1 MNMGFA
7 LVSRIAASTAGVFA
21 VLLSLACAAQATTE
35 TLSGTFAG
43 PTEDGG
49 HIQASFT
56 CAGTPTCSGQY
67 TAVLRDGICTN
78 TFQLAGSFVMSGLA
92 LGQSGALQGT
102 VALEGA
108 EFQVVPRTDGSCEV
122 GPGGTQPIAFGYTAT
137 WNASS
142 GTGSLAIGLDSGM
155 TLPGTIRRDGTGTA
169 PSGDATQVSGGFAGP
184 VDTGGRVDIV
194 FTCSGA
200 PTCTGQYSLDETDPG
215 CSNRLV
221 LSGALVMSGLEL
233 ANSGPVHGMFTLDGA
248 DYYTDRRSDGTCG
261 VGARAPAALP
271 FTGSWNAEAG
281 TGAFTVAIPDAML
294 SGTFK
299 ADIARPPPVFPMT
312 VSSSITA
319 TTATA
324 SAAIQ
329 YRPQDVGSEGKVYVF
344 AVAPATIV
352 KGGNGAKA
360 MRIGFAKGA
369 AAKAD
374 APVACVLAQLSQ
386 AGDMVAVTADQL
398 QAYLTGV
405 FSAQGASVTILNG
418 VPTVTVAGATFYVG
432 YGASG
437 SAMIDGG
444 INRSA
449 VTIPGSLACEPGPPQ
464 KGWWWNPL
472 EDGRGFSLEV
482 RGNNI
487 FFAAFLYDVSGRSTW
502 YVSTGPVSLDGSYY
516 AGDLLSARGGQA
528 LGGAYPGFPT
538 LASVGRVTITFN
550 NASTGTVVWPGGTVP
565 IQRFNIV
572 PGGLNL
578 APVAGQP
585 ENGWWWNEAEA
596 GRGFFMEWQGG
607 NLDIA
612 GYMYDDAGNSVWYLT
627 TGPIGGTATAR
638 TFSGNWWSFGGG
650 QALTGPWKPN
660 TRLSDNVAPV
670 TIQFNGPDKATM
682 TLPNGRV
689 ANLYRHRF

>member
-1 MNMGFA
+1 
-7 LVSRIAASTAGVFA
+7 
-21 VLLSLACAAQATTE
+21 
-35 TLSGTFAG
+35 
-43 PTEDGG
+43 
-49 HIQASFT
+49 
-56 CAGTPTCSGQY
+56 
-67 TAVLRDGICTN
+67 
-78 TFQLAGSFVMSGLA
+78 
-92 LGQSGALQGT
+92 
-102 VALEGA
+102 
-108 EFQVVPRTDGSCEV
+108 
-122 GPGGTQPIAFGYTAT
+122 
-137 WNASS
+137 
-142 GTGSLAIGLDSGM
+142 
-155 TLPGTIRRDGTGTA
+155 
-169 PSGDATQVSGGFAGP
+169 
-184 VDTGGRVDIV
+184 
-194 FTCSGA
+194 
-200 PTCTGQYSLDETDPG
+200 
-215 CSNRLV
+215 
-221 LSGALVMSGLEL
+221 
-233 ANSGPVHGMFTLDGA
+233 
-248 DYYTDRRSDGTCG
+248 
-261 VGARAPAALP
+261 
-271 FTGSWNAEAG
+271 
-281 TGAFTVAIPDAML
+281 
-294 SGTFK
+294 
-299 ADIARPPPVFPMT
+299 
-312 VSSSITA
+312 
-319 TTATA
+319 
-324 SAAIQ
+324 
-329 YRPQDVGSEGKVYVF
+329 
-344 AVAPATIV
+344 
-352 KGGNGAKA
+352 
-360 MRIGFAKGA
+360 
-369 AAKAD
+369 
-374 APVACVLAQLSQ
+374 VLAQLTK

-437 SAMIDGG
+437 AAMIDGG

-449 VTIPGSLACEPGPPQ
+449 VPIPRSLACEPGPPQ

-572 PGGLNL
+572 PNGLNL
-578 APVAGQP
+578 APVTGQP
-585 ENGWWWNEAEA
+585 ENGWWWDEKEA
-596 GRGFFMEWQGG
+596 GRGFYMEWQGG

-682 TLPNGRV
+682 TLPNGRI